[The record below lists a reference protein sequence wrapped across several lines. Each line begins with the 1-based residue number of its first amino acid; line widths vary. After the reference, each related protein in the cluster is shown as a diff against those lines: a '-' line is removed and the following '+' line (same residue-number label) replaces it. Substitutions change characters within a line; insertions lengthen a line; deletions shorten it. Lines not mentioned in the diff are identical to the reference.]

1 MSSFRKIMMIL
12 SRKYV
17 DVFST
22 GMTAQVTL
30 SVMPTGISLNNF
42 NISVLFS
49 ITVNFWFLQS
59 LCKHSKT

>member
-1 MSSFRKIMMIL
+1 MSSFRKIMIIL

-30 SVMPTGISLNNF
+30 SVMPIGISLNNF

-49 ITVNFWFLQS
+49 TTFNFWFLQS